1 MARNFKMFDH
11 IVDPETRS
19 KGWSFMRN
27 RPLESFLLSSFIYM
41 LWGWFSY
48 RSLFGAYIGLMCFS
62 FMQQYGNYVM
72 ERTFDVFYKNVMDM
86 IIRERNKMVMAPFM
100 KPEDIDDGNDED
112 EGAEDSGG
120 EDGEDSGGEDGEDSG
135 GEDGEASGGEASG
148 GEASGGGED
157 VATVSG
163 NPFDNLQTLGL
174 KFASALDGGDV
185 DGEEKSKIVESV
197 VEEVVDS
204 LHTEPVIVS
213 NNDDNYLKLRKR
225 QVPRT

>member
-27 RPLESFLLSSFIYM
+27 RPLESFLISSFMYI
-41 LWGWFSY
+41 LWDWFSY

-62 FMQQYGNYVM
+62 FMQQYGNYIM

-86 IIRERNKMVMAPFM
+86 MIKERNNMVMAHFT
-100 KPEDIDDGNDED
+100 KPEDIDDGNEEDDEASGGED
-112 EGAEDSGG
+112 EGAED
-120 EDGEDSGGEDGEDSG
+120 DNN
-135 GEDGEASGGEASG
+135 ASGGEYD
-148 GEASGGGED
+148 GGED
-157 VATVSG
+157 EEVKSAEEARDAEEETASG

-174 KFASALDGGDV
+174 KFASALDGGV
-185 DGEEKSKIVESV
+185 GEEKSKIVESA

-204 LHTEPVIVS
+204 FDIVDPVIVS

>member
-27 RPLESFLLSSFIYM
+27 RPLESFLISSFMYI
-41 LWGWFSY
+41 LWDWFSY

-62 FMQQYGNYVM
+62 FMQQYGNYIM

-86 IIRERNKMVMAPFM
+86 MIKERNKMVMAHFT
-100 KPEDIDDGNDED
+100 KPEDIDDGNEEDDE
-112 EGAEDSGG
+112 ASGG
-120 EDGEDSGGEDGEDSG
+120 EDGDAGGEDGD
-135 GEDGEASGGEASG
+135 A
-148 GEASGGGED
+148 ED
-157 VATVSG
+157 VVAVSG

-174 KFASALDGGDV
+174 KFASALDGGGV
-185 DGEEKSKIVESV
+185 PGMGGEEKSKIVESA

-204 LHTEPVIVS
+204 LHAEPVIVS
-213 NNDDNYLKLRKR
+213 NNDDNYLKLMKR